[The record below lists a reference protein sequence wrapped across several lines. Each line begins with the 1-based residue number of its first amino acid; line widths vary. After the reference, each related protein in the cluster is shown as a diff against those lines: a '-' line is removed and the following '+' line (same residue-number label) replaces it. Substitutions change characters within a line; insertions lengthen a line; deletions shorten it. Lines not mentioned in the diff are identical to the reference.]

1 MGELPLHTC
10 SFVTY
15 SSCRTLVSSCQWLPP
30 SSTHPCHP
38 NMIPLNIRTCTYVH
52 IHIFNFLLLLYLPSS
67 LSSPPL
73 PLPLPLQSPL
83 LSLPWCSPLPR
94 CRGDKKP
101 KLDLLKTCVAS
112 IPRIFPESMSQ
123 EEMIDLLAR
132 LTVHV
137 DMELRK

>member
-1 MGELPLHTC
+1 MFMFLLHLTVLPL
-10 SFVTY
+10 FLPLLY
-15 SSCRTLVSSCQWLPP
+15 PPP
-30 SSTHPCHP
+30 S
-38 NMIPLNIRTCTYVH
+38 
-52 IHIFNFLLLLYLPSS
+52 LPH
-67 LSSPPL
+67 
-73 PLPLPLQSPL
+73 
-83 LSLPWCSPLPR
+83 

>member
-1 MGELPLHTC
+1 MFKFLLHLIVRTSPLP
-10 SFVTY
+10 S
-15 SSCRTLVSSCQWLPP
+15 
-30 SSTHPCHP
+30 
-38 NMIPLNIRTCTYVH
+38 
-52 IHIFNFLLLLYLPSS
+52 LLLLSPSNPLFLPF
-67 LSSPPL
+67 LGAPPF
-73 PLPLPLQSPL
+73 PH
-83 LSLPWCSPLPR
+83 